1 MAEEIQRLV
10 AENIRLRQQIKDNE
24 ARIYRLQL
32 DLYEEDS
39 NPFQRVPLD
48 PITLL
53 PDISSEIVVG
63 SGPPPLKGAIPAQTY
78 RDKEGKLR
86 IRLCRSHAGFG
97 WIYTPI
103 ADGWVLIT
111 HEDDRK

>member
-10 AENIRLRQQIKDNE
+10 AENTRLRQQIKDNE
-24 ARIYRLQL
+24 ARIYRIQM
-32 DLYEEDS
+32 DLYSEDRI
-39 NPFQRVPLD
+39 PIQRVLLD
-48 PITLL
+48 PFNLL
-53 PDISSEIVVG
+53 PDLPGEIVVG

-78 RDKEGKLR
+78 RDKEGKLQ

-111 HEDDRK
+111 HEDDQK